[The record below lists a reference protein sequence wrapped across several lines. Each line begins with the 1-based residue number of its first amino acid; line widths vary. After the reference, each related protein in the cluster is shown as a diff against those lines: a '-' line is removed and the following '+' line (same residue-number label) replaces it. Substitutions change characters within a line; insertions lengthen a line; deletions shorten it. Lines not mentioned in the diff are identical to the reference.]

1 MKQSFAHRESLELA
15 GVCVIGRPDH
25 CLDQPLAHDI
35 QVLFGDPL
43 VHHRVVAFLLRRGF
57 QQKGKLI
64 TLFMP
69 SNIFFFQIQLN
80 FSSFSASLP

>member
-43 VHHRVVAFLLRRGF
+43 VHHRVVAFLLRRRF
-57 QQKGKLI
+57 QQKDKLI

-69 SNIFFFQIQLN
+69 SNISFF
-80 FSSFSASLP
+80 SDSAKF

>member
-25 CLDQPLAHDI
+25 FLDQPLAHDI

-43 VHHRVVAFLLRRGF
+43 VHHRVVAFLLRRRF
-57 QQKGKLI
+57 QQEGKAV
-64 TLFMP
+64 
-69 SNIFFFQIQLN
+69 
-80 FSSFSASLP
+80 FSS